1 MMAKAQSA
9 SHAAAGQ
16 DITTRAA
23 GSTVPAGAVPA
34 GAVPAG
40 AVAAGAVPAGAVPAR
55 AIPAGTPDAAAIARP
70 GAAAR
75 PAASAATSASAA
87 TAAAL
92 APAPEATHAES
103 PILAP
108 GIRSAP
114 RADRV
119 PGAAPALSA
128 AAAPSSSWQ
137 ANLARLERLA
147 EVLSHHGLRA
157 RLMTPPGRV
166 PSLHVV
172 NPSAAALAE
181 DVYAGRGQDG
191 LWWFWWSWAE
201 RITVGEDLEGAASR
215 IEHVLA
221 VG

>member
-1 MMAKAQSA
+1 MTAKAQSA
-9 SHAAAGQ
+9 SHAGAGQ
-16 DITTRAA
+16 NITSRAA
-23 GSTVPAGAVPA
+23 ARAVPFGAVRA
-34 GAVPAG
+34 GLVPSG
-40 AVAAGAVPAGAVPAR
+40 A
-55 AIPAGTPDAAAIARP
+55 PDAVTTATP

-75 PAASAATSASAA
+75 PAASAAASA
-87 TAAAL
+87 TAAAVAPL
-92 APAPEATHAES
+92 PPAVPAPVTVA
-103 PILAP
+103 AP
-108 GIRSAP
+108 TAVPAPVTVAAPTAVPASVTPPARSAP
-114 RADRV
+114 
-119 PGAAPALSA
+119 
-128 AAAPSSSWQ
+128 AAPSSTWQ
-137 ANLARLERLA
+137 ANLSRLERLA
-147 EVLSHHGLRA
+147 EVLSHRGLRA

-221 VG
+221 AS